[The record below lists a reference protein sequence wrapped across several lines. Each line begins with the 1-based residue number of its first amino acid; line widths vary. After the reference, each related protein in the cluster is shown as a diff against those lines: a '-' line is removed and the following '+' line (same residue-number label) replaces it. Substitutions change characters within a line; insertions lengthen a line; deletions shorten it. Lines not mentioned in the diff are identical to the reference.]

1 MLKQEIEKRSSIIE
15 KEMDKFIGLDEPEE
29 LYKASR
35 HLLSAGGKRLRPV
48 LALISAEAIGE
59 DYRKILPS
67 ALAIEIIHNFTLIHD
82 DIMDK
87 DAMRRNAPTVH
98 VKWDEPTAILAG
110 DTLFAKAFEIIT
122 ACDVEPEN
130 VVRAT
135 RMLADVCVKICEG
148 QYLDMGFEKRKNI
161 SEEEYI
167 SMVER
172 KTAVLIATACSM
184 PAVLFGKDN
193 KIVNTLWNF
202 GLMSGTA
209 FQIHDDVLDV
219 VGGEKIGKD
228 WCSDIVEG
236 KMTLIAI
243 KAMEMGVDIGIFGTG
258 NAEEAEKREV
268 MENLVSSGA
277 IDYTKQMAED
287 YLSKAKSSLAVL
299 EETPARRLLEDI
311 ADYLIHREY

>member
-15 KEMDKFIGLDEPEE
+15 KEMDKSIGLDEPEE

-35 HLLSAGGKRLRPV
+35 HLLTAGGKRLRPV
-48 LALISAEAIGE
+48 LALISAEAIEE

-87 DAMRRNAPTVH
+87 DVMRRNAPTVH
-98 VKWDEPTAILAG
+98 VKWNEPTAILAG

-122 ACDVEPEN
+122 ECDVEPEN

-135 RMLADVCVKICEG
+135 KMLADVCIKICEG

-167 SMVER
+167 NMVER
-172 KTAVLIATACSM
+172 KTAVLIATACSL
-184 PAVLFGKDN
+184 PAVLLGKD
-193 KIVNTLWNF
+193 KQIVDTLWNF
-202 GLMSGTA
+202 GLASGTA

-219 VGGEKIGKD
+219 VGGDKIGKD

-243 KAMEMGVDIGIFGTG
+243 KAMEMGVDIGIFGKG
-258 NAEEAEKREV
+258 NADESEKREV
-268 MENLVSSGA
+268 MEKLVSSGA
-277 IDYTKQMAED
+277 IDYTREMAED
-287 YLSKAKSSLAVL
+287 YLSKAKANLAVL
-299 EETPARRLLEDI
+299 EETPARKLLEDI

>member
-15 KEMDKFIGLDEPEE
+15 KEMDKSIGLDEPEE

-35 HLLSAGGKRLRPV
+35 HLLTAGGKRLRPV
-48 LALISAEAIGE
+48 LALISAEAIEE

-87 DAMRRNAPTVH
+87 DVMRRNAPTVH
-98 VKWDEPTAILAG
+98 VKWNEPTAILAG

-122 ACDVEPEN
+122 ECDVEPEN

-135 RMLADVCVKICEG
+135 KMLADVCIKICEG

-167 SMVER
+167 NMVER
-172 KTAVLIATACSM
+172 KTAVLIATACSL
-184 PAVLFGKDN
+184 PAVLLGKD
-193 KIVNTLWNF
+193 KQIVDTLWNF
-202 GLMSGTA
+202 GLASGTA

-219 VGGEKIGKD
+219 VGGDKIGKD

-243 KAMEMGVDIGIFGTG
+243 KAMEMGVDIGIFGKG
-258 NAEEAEKREV
+258 NADESEKREV
-268 MENLVSSGA
+268 MEKLVSSGA
-277 IDYTKQMAED
+277 IDYTREMAED
-287 YLSKAKSSLAVL
+287 YLSKAKANLAVL
-299 EETPARRLLEDI
+299 EETPARKLLEDI
-311 ADYLIHREY
+311 ADYLIYREY